1 MSTRAEIR
9 SLARIK
15 ADQTNSTFPTD
26 VEYNLLIDEAGRSV
40 WRKLI
45 KLGWNPSRSSTVI
58 TANGASIY
66 NVAANTH
73 IVVAVHRVE
82 GTTRTRLPLIKPEE
96 WETYLSMSNGPA
108 MAYEVTNGVTGQL
121 SILFYPRPTSGSYE
135 VWFQETFPGFAN
147 DASTWAGPQGSADL
161 IAVGAAIQ
169 GLQKEGAD
177 TRELKDE
184 FAEKYAEVCEDA
196 GLLNSQNPATVRDV
210 RNPSSIDML
219 KSGFDW
225 QASEGWY

>member
-15 ADQTNSTFPTD
+15 ADQTNSNFPTD

-45 KLGWNPSRSSTVI
+45 KAGWSPSRGTTAI
-58 TANGASIY
+58 TANGAPTY

-73 IVVAVHRVE
+73 IVVSVMRVE
-82 GTTRTRLPLIKPEE
+82 GTTRTRLPLVKPEE
-96 WETYLSMSNGPA
+96 WETYLSMGNGPA
-108 MAYEVTNGVTGQL
+108 LVYEVLGGVTGQL
-121 SILFYPRPTSGSYE
+121 AITFYPRPTSGSYE

-147 DASTWAGPQGSADL
+147 DAATFTGPQGSADL
-161 IAVGAAIQ
+161 IAIAAAIQ
-169 GLQKEGAD
+169 GKKKEGMEAGD
-177 TRELKDE
+177 LRDE